1 MENRKNENSMNLAG
15 DIRKEMEE
23 IQKMQATIPYYLTM
37 VTNTCSDIRTI
48 ICC

>member
-1 MENRKNENSMNLAG
+1 MENRKNENSINLAG

-23 IQKMQATIPYYLTM
+23 IQKMQTTIPYYLTM
-37 VTNTCSDIRTI
+37 VTNTCTDITTV